1 MPPLTKLNLYCSGFA
16 SVLGIILNPI
26 FGFNN
31 LVVVHSLD
39 EFFYSVAWLGAVS
52 LIMGTIVGQVTGYY
66 ADRYCISID
75 VPV

>member
-1 MPPLTKLNLYCSGFA
+1 MALLYGIFSGFS
-16 SVLGIILNPI
+16 SVLGIILNPM

-52 LIMGTIVGQVTGYY
+52 PILGTIVGQITGYY
-66 ADRYCISID
+66 ADR
-75 VPV
+75 